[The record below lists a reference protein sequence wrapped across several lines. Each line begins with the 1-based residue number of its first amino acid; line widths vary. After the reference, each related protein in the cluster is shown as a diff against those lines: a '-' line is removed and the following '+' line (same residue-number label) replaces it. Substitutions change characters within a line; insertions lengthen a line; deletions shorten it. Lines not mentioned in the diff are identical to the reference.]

1 MGQSTWGVVRM
12 VRRGAVL
19 GLALLCLVQGEL
31 RGPVDKCAGQCQ
43 QVYSLNQANFE
54 QVRPSLDACQ
64 AGCQFFGRIEARNGF
79 QDTLGNLQS
88 CNQSCDK
95 RYEGA
100 LHPAC
105 QSGCGFHFDSNV
117 SAQRSSQL
125 TRQGPSPP
133 APIFTRGPPP
143 PPPTFP
149 RARGP
154 TFVRTQGPP
163 RPTVFRPEGSS
174 QAWQETP
181 RTSVQPQPQAVPR
194 MSQAPVPRGNIP
206 SFLNIFRAPGPVMLR
221 PQSFNVT
228 PQRVTPVMATP
239 PPQAHMVTK
248 ENPRGPTIIGFSVPQ
263 LLSRAQNIIP
273 RMDQAAPRMQKMPT
287 MEEIFSKMEEPEID
301 EDVEIFDEGHP
312 RFEGRP
318 SFEFNLPSMDRVFE
332 EIGEVLPKMEQRME
346 PLMNRVMEI
355 EIENPFE
362 EFKETPRMSMM
373 PRFPGNFLGH
383 RDRDDDFD
391 FGGLLDHLTNQVMS
405 SQFSRSWSPF
415 GQPEVGKLTVIKAGP
430 GFHDEKHYDIRPN
443 GKLTEVT
450 ETTIH
455 KDALE
460 HESPMDVH
468 FNSNDVEVFHTEDKP
483 AETDVKATEDIEA
496 ENEIASEPVMDVWAV
511 EEENEVSNEPDLKAG
526 ESVEFQPKNLPFL
539 AVLRNTVEENE
550 RMSEQLLQ
558 RYRTLAEQEY
568 RDDYTCNSNH
578 LKWSDWV
585 ACLHARVGVPRWLTA
600 ATISLGIVFSVW
612 LCLVIPSAA
621 PKQRIRALVI
631 KTEKPSA
638 ALAKAKEAEAASKAC
653 EAAGVDPKT
662 VVSVVRVDLPPSYG
676 DVRPASPAPSY
687 KSDMG
692 VPASPAPSYRSVA
705 PATKEEDAEEKVVL
719 EPVHGEEEKKKDS
732 VA

>member
-1 MGQSTWGVVRM
+1 MGVVRM
-12 VRRGAVL
+12 LRRGAVL
-19 GLALLCLVQGEL
+19 GLALFGLVQGGPG
-31 RGPVDKCAGQCQ
+31 GPVVDQCVRQCQ

-88 CNQSCDK
+88 CNQSCDE
-95 RYEGA
+95 RFEGA
-100 LHPAC
+100 LLPAC
-105 QSGCGFHFDSNV
+105 QSGCGFHFDSDV

-125 TRQGPSPP
+125 ARQGPSPP

-154 TFVRTQGPP
+154 TFIRTQGPP
-163 RPTVFRPEGSS
+163 RPTVFRPEESS
-174 QAWQETP
+174 QTWQETP
-181 RTSVQPQPQAVPR
+181 RTSIQPQTPAAPR
-194 MSQAPVPRGNIP
+194 MSQAPRAPVPRANIP

-228 PQRVTPVMATP
+228 PQRVSPVMATP
-239 PPQAHMVTK
+239 PPQANMVTK
-248 ENPRGPTIIGFSVPQ
+248 ENPRGPTIIGFSLPQ
-263 LLSRAQNIIP
+263 LLSRVQNIIP
-273 RMDQAAPRMQKMPT
+273 RMEHAMPRMQKMPT
-287 MEEIFSKMEEPEID
+287 MEEIFSKMEEPEVD

-318 SFEFNLPSMDRVFE
+318 SFEFNLPSMGRVFK
-332 EIGEVLPKMEQRME
+332 EIGEALPKMEQRIE

-362 EFKETPRMSMM
+362 DFEETPRMSM

-383 RDRDDDFD
+383 RDRDEDFD
-391 FGGLLDHLTNQVMS
+391 FGGLFDHLTNQVMS

-430 GFHDEKHYDIRPN
+430 GFHDEKHYDIGPN
-443 GKLTEVT
+443 GKLTEIS
-450 ETTIH
+450 ETPIH

-460 HESPMDVH
+460 HENPMDVH
-468 FNSNDVEVFHTEDKP
+468 FNSNDVEVFQTEDKP
-483 AETDVKATEDIEA
+483 TESAVKATGEGEKQ
-496 ENEIASEPVMDVWAV
+496 EEEVASEPVMDVWAV
-511 EEENEVSNEPDLKAG
+511 EEDSEASKEPELKAG

-550 RMSEQLLQ
+550 RMSQQLLQ

-568 RDDYTCNSNH
+568 RDDYTCNSDH

-638 ALAKAKEAEAASKAC
+638 PLAKAKEAEAASKAC

-662 VVSVVRVDLPPSYG
+662 VVSIVRVDMPPSYG

-705 PATKEEDAEEKVVL
+705 PATKEEEAEEKVVL
-719 EPVHGEEEKKKDS
+719 EPVHGEEEKKKES
-732 VA
+732 AA

>member
-1 MGQSTWGVVRM
+1 M
-12 VRRGAVL
+12 V
-19 GLALLCLVQGEL
+19 
-31 RGPVDKCAGQCQ
+31 
-43 QVYSLNQANFE
+43 
-54 QVRPSLDACQ
+54 
-64 AGCQFFGRIEARNGF
+64 
-79 QDTLGNLQS
+79 T
-88 CNQSCDK
+88 
-95 RYEGA
+95 
-100 LHPAC
+100 
-105 QSGCGFHFDSNV
+105 
-117 SAQRSSQL
+117 
-125 TRQGPSPP
+125 
-133 APIFTRGPPP
+133 
-143 PPPTFP
+143 
-149 RARGP
+149 
-154 TFVRTQGPP
+154 
-163 RPTVFRPEGSS
+163 
-174 QAWQETP
+174 
-181 RTSVQPQPQAVPR
+181 R

-248 ENPRGPTIIGFSVPQ
+248 ENPRGPTIIGFSLPQ
-263 LLSRAQNIIP
+263 LLSRVQNIIP

-287 MEEIFSKMEEPEID
+287 MEEIFSKMEEPEVD
-301 EDVEIFDEGHP
+301 EDVEIFDEAHP

-373 PRFPGNFLGH
+373 PRFPGNFLGE
-383 RDRDDDFD
+383 RDRDEDFD
-391 FGGLLDHLTNQVMS
+391 FGGLFDQLTNQVMS

-430 GFHDEKHYDIRPN
+430 GFHDEKHYDIGPN

-450 ETTIH
+450 ETPIH

-460 HESPMDVH
+460 HENPMDVH

-483 AETDVKATEDIEA
+483 TESAVKASGEA
-496 ENEIASEPVMDVWAV
+496 EKQEEEIASEPVMDVWAV
-511 EEENEVSNEPDLKAG
+511 EEDNEASKEPELKAG

-550 RMSEQLLQ
+550 RMSQQLLQ

-568 RDDYTCNSNH
+568 RDDYTCNSDH

-621 PKQRIRALVI
+621 PKQRIRALVT

-687 KSDMG
+687 KSEMG

-705 PATKEEDAEEKVVL
+705 PSATKEEEAEEKVVL
-719 EPVHGEEEKKKDS
+719 EPVHGGRES
-732 VA
+732 

>member
-1 MGQSTWGVVRM
+1 
-12 VRRGAVL
+12 
-19 GLALLCLVQGEL
+19 
-31 RGPVDKCAGQCQ
+31 
-43 QVYSLNQANFE
+43 
-54 QVRPSLDACQ
+54 
-64 AGCQFFGRIEARNGF
+64 
-79 QDTLGNLQS
+79 
-88 CNQSCDK
+88 
-95 RYEGA
+95 
-100 LHPAC
+100 
-105 QSGCGFHFDSNV
+105 
-117 SAQRSSQL
+117 
-125 TRQGPSPP
+125 
-133 APIFTRGPPP
+133 
-143 PPPTFP
+143 
-149 RARGP
+149 
-154 TFVRTQGPP
+154 
-163 RPTVFRPEGSS
+163 
-174 QAWQETP
+174 
-181 RTSVQPQPQAVPR
+181 
-194 MSQAPVPRGNIP
+194 
-206 SFLNIFRAPGPVMLR
+206 
-221 PQSFNVT
+221 
-228 PQRVTPVMATP
+228 
-239 PPQAHMVTK
+239 
-248 ENPRGPTIIGFSVPQ
+248 
-263 LLSRAQNIIP
+263 
-273 RMDQAAPRMQKMPT
+273 
-287 MEEIFSKMEEPEID
+287 
-301 EDVEIFDEGHP
+301 
-312 RFEGRP
+312 
-318 SFEFNLPSMDRVFE
+318 
-332 EIGEVLPKMEQRME
+332 
-346 PLMNRVMEI
+346 
-355 EIENPFE
+355 
-362 EFKETPRMSMM
+362 MSMM

-430 GFHDEKHYDIRPN
+430 GFHDEKHYDIGPN

-450 ETTIH
+450 ETPIH
-455 KDALE
+455 KE
-460 HESPMDVH
+460 
-468 FNSNDVEVFHTEDKP
+468 
-483 AETDVKATEDIEA
+483 
-496 ENEIASEPVMDVWAV
+496 EIASEPVMDVWAV
-511 EEENEVSNEPDLKAG
+511 EEDNEASKEPELKAG

-550 RMSEQLLQ
+550 RMSQQLLQ

-568 RDDYTCNSNH
+568 RDDYTCNSDH

-719 EPVHGEEEKKKDS
+719 EPVHGEEEKKKES
-732 VA
+732 AA